1 MNQGDTAAEENGVGL
16 PKGAC
21 RPTVGGA
28 LVSIV
33 VTAYNS
39 GEMIGQTLQSAC
51 AQSWTNKEII
61 VVDDGS
67 KPECAASIARAVGKF
82 SSIRLVRESNRGLSG
97 ARNRGVE
104 LGTGAYVGFL
114 DHDDL
119 WRPRLVE
126 RLIAPLEADP
136 ALGLVF
142 CRIEHMRENGTPT
155 GRISHPKLHGL
166 TVRDLLISDPA
177 CCGSSFMVRR
187 TAYQQVGGFAE
198 DFRRAET
205 PEFFIRLV
213 LAGWKIEGIAD
224 VLVLYRNTAGG
235 LSMKAGALL
244 QDRLRILRNTLP
256 RCPELGRGISIQL
269 LLRWTEFKNR
279 LRKFIIG

>member
-1 MNQGDTAAEENGVGL
+1 MQPAVPSA
-16 PKGAC
+16 P
-21 RPTVGGA
+21 

-33 VTAYNS
+33 VTAYDS
-39 GEMIGQTLQSAC
+39 GESIGETLASAC
-51 AQSWTNKEII
+51 AQTWANREII

-67 KPECAASIARAVGKF
+67 KPECAAIIERAAAKF
-82 SSIRLVRESNRGLSG
+82 PGIRLVREHNRGLSG
-97 ARNRGVE
+97 ARNRGAE
-104 LGTGAYVGFL
+104 LAAGECVVFL
-114 DHDDL
+114 DHDDI
-119 WRPRLVE
+119 WRPQLVE
-126 RLIAPLEADP
+126 RLVAALESDP

-142 CRIEHMRENGTPT
+142 CRIEHMREDGTPT
-155 GRISHPKLHGL
+155 GRISRPKLHGL
-166 TVRDLLISDPA
+166 TIRDLLISDPA

-187 TAYQQVGGFAE
+187 TAYRQVGGFAE

-205 PEFFIRLV
+205 PEFFIRLM
-213 LAGWKIEGIAD
+213 LAGWKIEGIPD

-235 LSMKAGALL
+235 LSTQAGALL

-256 RCPELGRGISIQL
+256 RCPDLGRGTSIHL

>member
-1 MNQGDTAAEENGVGL
+1 MTPAPLV
-16 PKGAC
+16 
-21 RPTVGGA
+21 TV
-28 LVSIV
+28 V

-39 GEMIGQTLQSAC
+39 GELLAQTLESAS
-51 AQSWTNKEII
+51 AQSWAATEIV

-67 KPECAASIARAVGKF
+67 KPECAAIIDRAAAKF
-82 SSIRLVRESNRGLSG
+82 PGIRLVHERNRGLSG

-104 LGTGAYVGFL
+104 LGTGAYVVFL
-114 DHDDL
+114 DHDDI
-119 WRPRLVE
+119 WRPQLVE
-126 RLIAPLEADP
+126 RLVTAIEADP

-155 GRISHPKLHGL
+155 GRISRPKLHGIN
-166 TVRDLLISDPA
+166 VRDLLISDPA

-187 TAYQQVGGFAE
+187 TAYEQVAGFAE

-213 LAGWKIEGIAD
+213 LAGWKIEGISD

-256 RCPELGRGISIQL
+256 KCPELGRGTSIHL

-279 LRKFIIG
+279 VRKFLIG